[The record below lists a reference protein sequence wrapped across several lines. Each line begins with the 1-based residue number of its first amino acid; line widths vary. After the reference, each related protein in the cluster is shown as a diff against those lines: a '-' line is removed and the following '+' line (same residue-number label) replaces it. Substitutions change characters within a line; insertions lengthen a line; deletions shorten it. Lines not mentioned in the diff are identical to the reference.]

1 MSCQKFYNAK
11 TFTGVYFFLISIYKS
26 KLTCIQFQDVLS
38 FFFTWFALRT
48 IKFCLKFSKLC
59 PKVFFTEIFL
69 PKLLKIL
76 YLKKN
81 PNNWINIFYSR
92 TEPVTSWKFAITWVN
107 WFQQNYY
114 RFSKINL
121 NCKSNWLIFYQ
132 GAYFIFF
139 FFLAATTTGENIT
152 IDATESPSYTELLP
166 KKGTIIIFIWV
177 SKQKIN

>member
-139 FFLAATTTGENIT
+139 FIFSSYYNRWKYHHRCNRIT
-152 IDATESPSYTELLP
+152 IIHWTFTKERYNHNIYLSVQTE
-166 KKGTIIIFIWV
+166 
-177 SKQKIN
+177 N